1 MVRYEDGS
9 YLLSEGGSTRVYF
22 LAFLE
27 NLLEIHYCLVFNRLI
42 LFLHLFYWVVF
53 YQAFGSRWTIT
64 IIVLQRVSKLI
75 YNNRNPSG
83 PLVCNSTQVYVS
95 YLRRLAAFF
104 GLLSLSHIIPIWTY
118 TDELFSIQHQNRKW
132 NNSSVDPSFCLWWN
146 GGRSLYLNIF

>member
-42 LFLHLFYWVVF
+42 LLLHLLYWVVF
-53 YQAFGSRWTIT
+53 YQVFGYRWIIT

-83 PLVCNSTQVYVS
+83 PLVCSSTQVYAS
-95 YLRRLAAFF
+95 YLRRLAASF
-104 GLLSLSHIIPIWTY
+104 GHLGPSHIIHIWTY
-118 TDELFSIQHQNRKW
+118 TDELFLIQHQNRKW